1 MLTAREKLGLLLKI
15 LEGCSSWHDDIKYYH
30 LNEGPHGLVN
40 FSSGWFAQGHD
51 VSASAHR
58 I

>member
-1 MLTAREKLGLLLKI
+1 MLTAREKLGRLLKI
-15 LEGCSSWHDDIKYYH
+15 PEGCSIWRDDIKYYH
-30 LNEGPHGLVN
+30 LDEDPHGSVN
-40 FSSGWFAQGHD
+40 FSPGWFAQGHD